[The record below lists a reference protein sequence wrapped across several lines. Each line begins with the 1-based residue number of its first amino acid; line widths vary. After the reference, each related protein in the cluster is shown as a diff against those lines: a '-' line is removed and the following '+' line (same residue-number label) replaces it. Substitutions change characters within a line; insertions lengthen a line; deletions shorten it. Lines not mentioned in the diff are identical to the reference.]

1 MQYRLKDRVADT
13 GWKDSRETVSEAGRT
28 VEESLLEAR
37 ERGTCVM
44 YWLSSLVTWKLEM
57 VSNKVV
63 NLAKDISGQNVES
76 ANWLI
81 LTAYDKAS
89 QG

>member
-1 MQYRLKDRVADT
+1 
-13 GWKDSRETVSEAGRT
+13 
-28 VEESLLEAR
+28 
-37 ERGTCVM
+37 M

-63 NLAKDISGQNVES
+63 NLAKDISRQNVES

-81 LTAYDKAS
+81 LAAYDKAS
-89 QG
+89 QE

>member
-1 MQYRLKDRVADT
+1 MQYRLRDWVSDK
-13 GWKDSRETVSEAGRT
+13 GWKDSRESVSEGRKDS
-28 VEESLLEAR
+28 EESLLEAR

-81 LTAYDKAS
+81 LAAYDKAS
-89 QG
+89 QE

>member
-1 MQYRLKDRVADT
+1 MVGRLLRK
-13 GWKDSRETVSEAGRT
+13 AGRA
-28 VEESLLEAR
+28 VRKLLLEAG

-44 YWLSSLVTWKLEM
+44 YRLSSLVTWKLEM

-63 NLAKDISGQNVES
+63 NLAKDISRQNAQS

-81 LTAYDKAS
+81 LAAYDKAF
-89 QG
+89 QE

>member
-1 MQYRLKDRVADT
+1 MK
-13 GWKDSRETVSEAGRT
+13 AGRT
-28 VEESLLEAR
+28 VKKSLLEAR
-37 ERGTCVM
+37 ERGTCIM

-63 NLAKDISGQNVES
+63 NLAKDISRQNVES

-81 LTAYDKAS
+81 LAAYDKAS
-89 QG
+89 QE

>member
-1 MQYRLKDRVADT
+1 MKT
-13 GWKDSRETVSEAGRT
+13 GRT
-28 VEESLLEAR
+28 AKKSLLEAR

-63 NLAKDISGQNVES
+63 NLAKGISSRMLKV
-76 ANWLI
+76 WLI
-81 LTAYDKAS
+81 LSAYDKAS
-89 QG
+89 QE

>member
-1 MQYRLKDRVADT
+1 MK
-13 GWKDSRETVSEAGRT
+13 AGRT
-28 VEESLLEAR
+28 VKKSLLEAR

-63 NLAKDISGQNVES
+63 NLAKDISSRMLKV
-76 ANWLI
+76 WLI
-81 LTAYDKAS
+81 LAAYDKAS
-89 QG
+89 QE

>member
-1 MQYRLKDRVADT
+1 MVRRLLVKVGR
-13 GWKDSRETVSEAGRT
+13 TVRKLLSEAG
-28 VEESLLEAR
+28 

-44 YWLSSLVTWKLEM
+44 YWLSSAATWKLEM

-63 NLAKDISGQNVES
+63 NLAKDISRQNVES

-81 LTAYDKAS
+81 LAAYDKAF
-89 QG
+89 QA

>member
-1 MQYRLKDRVADT
+1 MKT
-13 GWKDSRETVSEAGRT
+13 GRT
-28 VEESLLEAR
+28 AKKSLLEAR

-63 NLAKDISGQNVES
+63 NLAKGISSRMLKV
-76 ANWLI
+76 WLI
-81 LTAYDKAS
+81 LAAYDKAS
-89 QG
+89 QE

>member
-1 MQYRLKDRVADT
+1 MADQ
-13 GWKDSRETVSEAGRT
+13 GWKDSRETVGEAGRT
-28 VEESLLEAR
+28 GKGSLLEAR

-81 LTAYDKAS
+81 LAAHDKAS
-89 QG
+89 QE